1 MGLLKKLFGG
11 EGRDEGQGE
20 LRHAQ
25 SVEFDNCTELIAAVG
40 EASYQ
45 PALRDICG
53 SKRWERVRFDCTA
66 ALVTEPSNP
75 HDANAV
81 AVYADCRGKHLH
93 VGYLSRGD
101 ALDYQ
106 GAVWKAADMGY
117 TIICQAHIA
126 GREQGSETPNLGI
139 FLDLPTPEGAAAELS
154 ALAGE
159 PIAQQTPT
167 PEATAA
173 LAAADPAEGRLMNDD
188 RVDWSRF
195 DDCRRVS
202 VVGYDFHQPGLRAV
216 TGGQMRPDLRYEC
229 RARLVREPDNEH
241 DVNAV
246 KVMVG
251 DQKIGYVKA
260 GSAKR
265 MQKRLQAMA
274 EAGTAED
281 YTCLIR
287 IRDASGTLQA
297 HLQVPYSSEL
307 LKGYKNPKTQQRSG

>member
-11 EGRDEGQGE
+11 GPEEQRGE
-20 LRHAQ
+20 VRNVQ
-25 SVEFDNCTELIAAVG
+25 SIEFDNCTELVAAVG
-40 EASYQ
+40 EATYQ
-45 PALRDICG
+45 SALREICG

-66 ALVTEPSNP
+66 ALVAEPSNA

-81 AVYADCRGKHLH
+81 AVYADCRGTHLR

-117 TIICQAHIA
+117 TIVCQAHIA

-139 FLDLPTPEGAAAELS
+139 FLDLPTPDGAVAELS
-154 ALAGE
+154 ALTGE
-159 PIAQQTPT
+159 SIASAASTA
-167 PEATAA
+167 PESR
-173 LAAADPAEGRLMNDD
+173 AAAAASEPAEGQLISDD
-188 RVDWSRF
+188 QVDWSRF

-216 TGGQMRPDLRYEC
+216 TGGQMRSDLRFEC
-229 RARLVREPDNEH
+229 RARLVREPENEH
-241 DVNAV
+241 DANAV

-265 MQKRLQAMA
+265 MQKRLRAIA
-274 EAGTAED
+274 EAGTVED

-287 IRDASGTLQA
+287 IRDAGGTLQA

-307 LKGYKNPKTQQRSG
+307 LKGSKSPKVRQ

>member
-1 MGLLKKLFGG
+1 MGLFGRLFGG
-11 EGRDEGQGE
+11 GREEKQGE
-20 LRHAQ
+20 VRDLQ
-25 SVEFDNCTELIAAVG
+25 SIEFDNCTELVAAVG

-66 ALVTEPSNP
+66 ALVAEPSNP

-81 AVYADCRGKHLH
+81 AVYADCRGTHLH

-106 GAVWKAADMGY
+106 AAVWKAADMGY
-117 TIICQAHIA
+117 TIVCQAHIA
-126 GREQGSETPNLGI
+126 GREQGSETSNLGI
-139 FLDLPTPEGAAAELS
+139 FLDLPTPEGAVAELS
-154 ALAGE
+154 TLAGE
-159 PIAQQTPT
+159 SIAPPAPT
-167 PEATAA
+167 SNERAAQTAA
-173 LAAADPAEGRLMNDD
+173 EPAQGRLMYDD
-188 RVDWSRF
+188 CIDWSRF
-195 DDCRRVS
+195 DDCRRVP
-202 VVGYDFHQPGLRAV
+202 VVGYDFHQESLRTV

-229 RARLVREPDNEH
+229 GARLVREPDNEH
-241 DVNAV
+241 DLNAV

-251 DQKIGYVKA
+251 NEKIGYVKA

-265 MQKRLQAMA
+265 MQKRLRTME
-274 EAGTAED
+274 EAGTDED

-307 LKGYKNPKTQQRSG
+307 LKGYKKPKARQQSG

>member
-11 EGRDEGQGE
+11 GTEEGRGE
-20 LRHAQ
+20 IHHAR
-25 SVEFDNCTELIAAVG
+25 SIEFDNCTKLIAAVG

-66 ALVTEPSNP
+66 ALVAERSNP

-81 AVYADCRGKHLH
+81 AVYADCRGTHLH

-106 GAVWKAADMGY
+106 AAVWKAADMGY
-117 TIICQAHIA
+117 TIVCQAHIA

-139 FLDLPTPEGAAAELS
+139 FLDLPTPEGAVAELGT
-154 ALAGE
+154 LAGE
-159 PIAQQTPT
+159 SIAPAAPT
-167 PEATAA
+167 SNERAAPTAA
-173 LAAADPAEGRLMNDD
+173 EPAEGRLMYDD
-188 RVDWSRF
+188 CVDWSRF
-195 DDCRRVS
+195 DDCRRVP
-202 VVGYDFHQPGLRAV
+202 VVGYDFHQVGLRTV

-229 RARLVREPDNEH
+229 GARLVREPDNEH

-251 DQKIGYVKA
+251 NEKIGYVKA

-265 MQKRLQAMA
+265 MQKRLRLME

-287 IRDASGTLQA
+287 IRDASGTLEA

-307 LKGYKNPKTQQRSG
+307 LKGYKNPKARQESG

>member
-1 MGLLKKLFGG
+1 MGLLKKLFSGG
-11 EGRDEGQGE
+11 QEERQGE
-20 LRHAQ
+20 IRHAQ
-25 SVEFDNCTELIAAVG
+25 SIEFDNCTELIAAVG

-53 SKRWERVRFDCTA
+53 STRWERVRFDCTA
-66 ALVTEPSNP
+66 ALVAEPSNP
-75 HDANAV
+75 HDSNAV
-81 AVYADCRGKHLH
+81 AVYADCRGTHLH

-117 TIICQAHIA
+117 TIVCQAHIA

-139 FLDLPTPEGAAAELS
+139 FLDLPTPERAVAELS
-154 ALAGE
+154 ALTGE
-159 PIAQQTPT
+159 PIAQPAPT
-167 PEATAA
+167 PEARAA
-173 LAAADPAEGRLMNDD
+173 PAAAEPAEGRLMNDD

-195 DDCRRVS
+195 EDCRRVS

-265 MQKRLQAMA
+265 MQKRLRAMT
-274 EAGTAED
+274 EAGTVED

-307 LKGYKNPKTQQRSG
+307 LKGYKNPKTRQRSG

>member
-11 EGRDEGQGE
+11 GDSEQGQGKI
-20 LRHAQ
+20 RHAQ
-25 SVEFDNCTELIAAVG
+25 SIEFDKCTELIAAVG

-66 ALVTEPSNP
+66 VLVAEPSNP

-81 AVYADCRGKHLH
+81 AVYADCRGTHLH

-139 FLDLPTPEGAAAELS
+139 FLDLPTPAGAVAELG

-159 PIAQQTPT
+159 AIAPPAPT
-167 PEATAA
+167 PEARTAP
-173 LAAADPAEGRLMNDD
+173 AAAEPAEGRLMNDD

-202 VVGYDFHQPGLRAV
+202 VVGYDFHQSGLRAV

-265 MQKRLQAMA
+265 MQKRLRAIA
-274 EAGTAED
+274 EAGAAED

-307 LKGYKNPKTQQRSG
+307 LKGYKNPKTRQRSG

>member
-11 EGRDEGQGE
+11 GPEERQGE
-20 LRHAQ
+20 IRHAQ
-25 SVEFDNCTELIAAVG
+25 SIEFDNCTELIAAVG

-53 SKRWERVRFDCTA
+53 STRWERVRFECAA
-66 ALVTEPSNP
+66 ALVAEPSNP
-75 HDANAV
+75 YDANAV
-81 AVYADCRGKHLH
+81 AVHADCRGTYLH

-117 TIICQAHIA
+117 TIVCQAHIA
-126 GREQGSETPNLGI
+126 GREEGSETPNLGI
-139 FLDLPTPEGAAAELS
+139 FLDLPTPDGAVAELS
-154 ALAGE
+154 ALAGG
-159 PIAQQTPT
+159 PIGAPAPT
-167 PEATAA
+167 PEARMAPVAA
-173 LAAADPAEGRLMNDD
+173 ESAKGQLMNDD
-188 RVDWSRF
+188 RVNWSRF
-195 DDCRRVS
+195 DDCRRIS

-216 TGGQMRPDLRYEC
+216 TGDQMRPDLRFEC

-241 DVNAV
+241 DKNAV

-251 DQKIGYVKA
+251 HQKIGYVKA

-265 MQKRLQAMA
+265 MQKRLRAIT
-274 EAGTAED
+274 EAGAVED

-307 LKGYKNPKTQQRSG
+307 LKGYKNPKTRQRSG

>member
-11 EGRDEGQGE
+11 GPEERRGE
-20 LRHAQ
+20 IRHAQ
-25 SVEFDNCTELIAAVG
+25 SIEFDNCTELIAAVG

-53 SKRWERVRFDCTA
+53 STRWERVRFDCAA
-66 ALVTEPSNP
+66 ALVAEPSNP
-75 HDANAV
+75 YDANAV
-81 AVYADCRGKHLH
+81 AVYADCRGTYLH

-106 GAVWKAADMGY
+106 AAVWKAADMGY
-117 TIICQAHIA
+117 TIICQAHVA

-139 FLDLPTPEGAAAELS
+139 FLDLPTPEGAVAELGALAAES
-154 ALAGE
+154 ISPLA
-159 PIAQQTPT
+159 PT
-167 PEATAA
+167 PEASAA
-173 LAAADPAEGRLMNDD
+173 SPARGRLLDD
-188 RVDWSRF
+188 DSVNWSRF

-216 TGGQMRPDLRYEC
+216 TGGQMRPDLRFEC

-241 DVNAV
+241 DENAV

-265 MQKRLQAMA
+265 MQKRLRVIA

-287 IRDASGTLQA
+287 IRDPSGTLQA

-307 LKGYKNPKTQQRSG
+307 LKGYKKPKTRQQSG

>member
-11 EGRDEGQGE
+11 SQEERQGE
-20 LRHAQ
+20 IRHAQ
-25 SVEFDNCTELIAAVG
+25 SIEFENCTELIAAVG

-53 SKRWERVRFDCTA
+53 STRWERVRFSCTA
-66 ALVTEPSNP
+66 ALVAEPSNP
-75 HDANAV
+75 YDVNAV
-81 AVYADCRGKHLH
+81 AVFADCRGTHRH

-106 GAVWKAADMGY
+106 GVVRKAADMGY
-117 TIICQAHIA
+117 MIVCQAHIA

-139 FLDLPTPEGAAAELS
+139 FLDLPTPEGAIAELTG
-154 ALAGE
+154 LAVE
-159 PIAQQTPT
+159 TIAPAAPT
-167 PEATAA
+167 SEARAVPATK
-173 LAAADPAEGRLMNDD
+173 PAEGRLLNED

-195 DDCRRVS
+195 DDCRRVP

-216 TGGQMRPDLRYEC
+216 TGDQMRPDLRYEC

-265 MQKRLQAMA
+265 MQKRLRAIT
-274 EAGTAED
+274 EAGTVED

>member
-11 EGRDEGQGE
+11 GQEERQGE
-20 LRHAQ
+20 IRHAQ
-25 SVEFDNCTELIAAVG
+25 SIEFDNCTELIAAVG

-53 SKRWERVRFDCTA
+53 STRWERVRFGCTA
-66 ALVTEPSNP
+66 ALVAEPSNP
-75 HDANAV
+75 YDANAV
-81 AVYADCRGKHLH
+81 AVYADCRGTHLH

-106 GAVWKAADMGY
+106 GAVHKAADMGY
-117 TIICQAHIA
+117 TIVCQAHIA

-139 FLDLPTPEGAAAELS
+139 FLDLPTPEGAVAELNALTS
-154 ALAGE
+154 A
-159 PIAQQTPT
+159 PIAPA
-167 PEATAA
+167 EARAVPDA
-173 LAAADPAEGRLMNDD
+173 VEPAEGRLLKDNC
-188 RVDWSRF
+188 VDWSRF
-195 DDCRRVS
+195 DDCRRVP

-251 DQKIGYVKA
+251 AQKIGYIKA

-265 MQKRLQAMA
+265 MQKRLRAIT
-274 EAGTAED
+274 EAGTVED

-307 LKGYKNPKTQQRSG
+307 LKGYKNPKMRQRPG

>member
-11 EGRDEGQGE
+11 GQEERQGE
-20 LRHAQ
+20 IRDAQ
-25 SVEFDNCTELIAAVG
+25 SIEFDNCTELIAAVG

-53 SKRWERVRFDCTA
+53 STRWERVRFDCTA
-66 ALVTEPSNP
+66 ALVPEPSNP
-75 HDANAV
+75 HDAHAV
-81 AVYADCRGKHLH
+81 AVYADCRGTHLH

-106 GAVWKAADMGY
+106 GAVRKAADMGY
-117 TIICQAHIA
+117 TIVCQAHIA

-139 FLDLPTPEGAAAELS
+139 FLDLPTPEGAVAELS

-159 PIAQQTPT
+159 LVIPAAPT
-167 PEATAA
+167 SEAR
-173 LAAADPAEGRLMNDD
+173 AAAAKHAKGRLLSDD
-188 RVDWSRF
+188 RLDWSRF
-195 DDCRRVS
+195 DDCRRVP

-216 TGGQMRPDLRYEC
+216 TGGQMRQDLRYEC

-241 DVNAV
+241 DANAV

-251 DQKIGYVKA
+251 NQKIGYIKA

-265 MQKRLQAMA
+265 MQKRLRAIA
-274 EAGTAED
+274 EAGTIED

-307 LKGYKNPKTQQRSG
+307 LKGYKNPKTRQRSG

>member
-1 MGLLKKLFGG
+1 MGLLRKLFGRNR
-11 EGRDEGQGE
+11 EEMQGGI
-20 LRHAQ
+20 RHAQ
-25 SVEFDNCTELIAAVG
+25 TIEFESCTELVAAVG

-45 PALRDICG
+45 PALREICG
-53 SKRWERVRFDCTA
+53 SERWERVRFDCRA
-66 ALVTEPSNP
+66 ALLAEPSNP

-81 AVYADCRGKHLH
+81 AVYVDCRGTHLH

-106 GAVWKAADMGY
+106 GAIRKAADLGY
-117 TIICQAHIA
+117 VIACQAHIA

-139 FLDLPTPEGAAAELS
+139 FLDLPTPEGAVSELS
-154 ALAGE
+154 ALARE
-159 PIAQQTPT
+159 SITPPAPT
-167 PEATAA
+167 PEASTTP
-173 LAAADPAEGRLMNDD
+173 AAATPAPGQLVSDD
-188 RVDWSRF
+188 LVDWSRF

-216 TGGQMRPDLRYEC
+216 TAGEMRPDLRYEC

-241 DVNAV
+241 DASAV
-246 KVMVG
+246 MVMVG

-274 EAGTAED
+274 ETGTVED

-287 IRDASGTLQA
+287 MRDASGTLQA

-307 LKGYKNPKTQQRSG
+307 LKGYKNPKTRQQSG